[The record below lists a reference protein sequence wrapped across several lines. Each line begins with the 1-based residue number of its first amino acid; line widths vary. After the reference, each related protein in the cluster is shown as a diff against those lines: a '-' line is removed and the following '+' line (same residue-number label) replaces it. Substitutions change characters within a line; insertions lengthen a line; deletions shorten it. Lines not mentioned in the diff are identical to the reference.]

1 MELINILVCDDDPV
15 FLRQQADNIAVV
27 LEKHHLPARVHTFS
41 DKSDIPESLLQ
52 CCDMAFLDID
62 FPKAAFNGM
71 DIARRLRL
79 CNRDAVIIF
88 VTNYVEY
95 AREGY
100 EVQAFR
106 YLLKKEIPQKL
117 EKCLLLGLE
126 HLQTLRKTY
135 PIQINR
141 ETIHLP
147 VEDILYFES
156 QKHTAVAYV
165 LCNGS
170 IKPYRFYGPLS
181 NIEADLEQDG
191 FLRVQKSFLVNMRHI
206 LKFQAREIVLT
217 GDISLPASPKTYAEL
232 KQKFL
237 FWKGRQ

>member
-1 MELINILVCDDDPV
+1 MELINILVCDDDTV

-27 LEKHHLPARVHTFS
+27 LENHHLPARVHTFS

-52 CCDMAFLDID
+52 SCDMAFLDID

-79 CNRDAVIIF
+79 CNRDTVIIF

-117 EKCLLLGLE
+117 EKCLL
-126 HLQTLRKTY
+126 
-135 PIQINR
+135 
-141 ETIHLP
+141 
-147 VEDILYFES
+147 
-156 QKHTAVAYV
+156 
-165 LCNGS
+165 
-170 IKPYRFYGPLS
+170 
-181 NIEADLEQDG
+181 
-191 FLRVQKSFLVNMRHI
+191 
-206 LKFQAREIVLT
+206 
-217 GDISLPASPKTYAEL
+217 
-232 KQKFL
+232 
-237 FWKGRQ
+237 

>member
-1 MELINILVCDDDPV
+1 MELLNILVCDDDPV

-27 LEKHHLPARVHTFS
+27 LEKHHLLARVHTFS

-79 CNRDAVIIF
+79 FNRDTVIIF

-147 VEDILYFES
+147 IEDILYFES

-165 LCNGS
+165 LCNSS
-170 IKPYRFYGPLS
+170 IKTYRFYGSLS
-181 NIEADLEQDG
+181 NLEADLEQDG
-191 FLRVQKSFLVNMRHI
+191 FLRVQKSFLVNMRYI
-206 LKFQAREIVLT
+206 DKISSYVLRLITGKEISVPKARYQEVKRSFAL
-217 GDISLPASPKTYAEL
+217 Y
-232 KQKFL
+232 
-237 FWKGRQ
+237 KGAV